1 MLQMARLNYK
11 KLWDELI
18 YELCAELV
26 NIENLKEKKT
36 LEDEWI
42 KGTLISVLRKM
53 CALHK
58 VPPKMQ
64 KSKLTRSLFED
75 NP

>member
-1 MLQMARLNYK
+1 MAKLNYK
-11 KLWDELI
+11 NLWDNLI
-18 YELCAELV
+18 YHLCNELV
-26 NIENLKEKKT
+26 NIENLGEKKT

-42 KGTLISVLRKM
+42 KGTIVEVLRKM

-64 KSKLTRSLFED
+64 KSKLTRSLFERS
-75 NP
+75 

>member
-1 MLQMARLNYK
+1 MLPMARLNYK
-11 KLWDELI
+11 NLWDKLI
-18 YELCAELV
+18 YDLCAELV
-26 NIENLKEKKT
+26 NIEKLEEKKT

-42 KGTLISVLRKM
+42 KGTLVAILKKM

-64 KSKLTRSLFED
+64 KSKLTRSLFEAD
-75 NP
+75 